1 MIPVPVPVSLRY
13 VLHVLT
19 VDFCGQMEL
28 QGISISGVQDNR
40 TITKGRTA
48 CRSMQG
54 RKWGDGG
61 QGNGMIFHV
70 ISRKSG
76 NHSIHSSARNQ

>member
-1 MIPVPVPVSLRY
+1 MRPVLD
-13 VLHVLT
+13 VLHVKT

-28 QGISISGVQDNR
+28 QGISISGVTDNR
-40 TITKGRTA
+40 TITIMGTITKGRTA

-70 ISRKSG
+70 IVISRKKAD
-76 NHSIHSSARNQ
+76 SSARNQ